1 MTNRH
6 PGVSGADAA
15 HPSPRDLA
23 RDKVGM
29 A

>member
-6 PGVSGADAA
+6 PGVRAPTQPI
-15 HPSPRDLA
+15 HLLRDPA